1 MPSERI
7 CEAAPQTEDVQPDIS
22 RVIAPAAPEHAQV
35 FMGPLAC
42 DREVAIF
49 SKSALDDVTLRA
61 SAATAE

>member
-1 MPSERI
+1 MED
-7 CEAAPQTEDVQPDIS
+7 DVQPDIS